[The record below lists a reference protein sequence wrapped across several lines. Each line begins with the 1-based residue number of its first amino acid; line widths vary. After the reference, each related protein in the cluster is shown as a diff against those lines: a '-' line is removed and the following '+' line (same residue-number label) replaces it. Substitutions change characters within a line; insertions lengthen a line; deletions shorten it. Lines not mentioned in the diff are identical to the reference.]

1 MGMPP
6 KQPQNLK
13 EKHYNQPLAKFSS
26 KEEKVLSLFKIH
38 PLIFSVGILSSESAI
53 KASPPRSPSPKVIKN
68 SKQTPAPLLP

>member
-1 MGMPP
+1 MPP

-13 EKHYNQPLAKFSS
+13 ENYYNQPLAKFSS

-38 PLIFSVGILSSESAI
+38 PLIFSVSILSSESGI
-53 KASPPRSPSPKVIKN
+53 EASPPRSPLPKVIKN